1 MADEREPVRLSSFK
15 VEGLFGEFNH
25 YIPLSD
31 ASRITALIGPNGM
44 GKTACLRLINALFRR
59 QWSVF
64 STTEFDRVEYL
75 FSDATL
81 VRVHHGAAEA
91 SADEPGVT
99 PGVVIETRRHGICSD
114 TWCPRLREARSEERR
129 VGTEC
134 GSTCRSRW
142 STLTLKIKENIITA
156 QK

>member
-1 MADEREPVRLSSFK
+1 MRISDWSSD
-15 VEGLFGEFNH
+15 VCS
-25 YIPLSD
+25 SD
-31 ASRITALIGPNGM
+31 LASRITALIGPNGM

-81 VRVHHGAAEA
+81 VRVHHGEAEA

-99 PGVVIETRRHGICSD
+99 TGVVIETWRQGICSD
-114 TWCPRLREARSEERR
+114 TWCPRLSEAPASRFGRIESYKIGSASCRER
-129 VGTEC
+129 VV
-134 GSTCRSRW
+134 
-142 STLTLKIKENIITA
+142 
-156 QK
+156 QYV

>member
-75 FSDATL
+75 
-81 VRVHHGAAEA
+81 
-91 SADEPGVT
+91 
-99 PGVVIETRRHGICSD
+99 
-114 TWCPRLREARSEERR
+114 RSEERR
-129 VGTEC
+129 VGKEC
-134 GSTCRSRW
+134 VSTCRSRW
-142 STLTLKIKENIITA
+142 SPYH
-156 QK
+156 

>member
-81 VRVHHGAAEA
+81 VRVHHGEAEA

-99 PGVVIETRRHGICSD
+99 TGVEIGRAS
-114 TWCPRLREARSEERR
+114 
-129 VGTEC
+129 
-134 GSTCRSRW
+134 CRASVC
-142 STLTLKIKENIITA
+142 
-156 QK
+156 QYV